1 MGPPA
6 KPLWQASLII
16 RLNSDFG
23 LEARNGRGQEELS
36 LGALFVEIA
45 VQACRTVVLVEDE
58 PLLLEATT
66 SLLVDDGCVVHPAT
80 NHDEALEILARNPHV
95 TVVITDIALSGA
107 QTGLDLADKVAGLWP
122 RVRIIILSGRV
133 RPDAAVL
140 PGNALFCTKPC
151 APGALTTLVRQCV
164 DW

>member
-1 MGPPA
+1 M
-6 KPLWQASLII
+6 
-16 RLNSDFG
+16 
-23 LEARNGRGQEELS
+23 
-36 LGALFVEIA
+36 EIA

-107 QTGLDLADKVAGLWP
+107 QTGLDLAEKVAGSWP

-133 RPDAAVL
+133 RPEAAVL